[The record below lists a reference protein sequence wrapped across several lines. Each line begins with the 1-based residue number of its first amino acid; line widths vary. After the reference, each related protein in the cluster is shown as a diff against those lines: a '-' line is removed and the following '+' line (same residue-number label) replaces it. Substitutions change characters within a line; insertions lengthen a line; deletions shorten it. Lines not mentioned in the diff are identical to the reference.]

1 MFSTFTPLVSC
12 LVVHLDQHHP
22 GLWCSGITSASHAE
36 GPEFE
41 PRRVHFSHFFSD
53 VIPQVSHVKMFLRF
67 QFWFLRYVSDASCI
81 LSSGAVAQMVERLL
95 SMQEVGGSMPP
106 SSILMFWNFY
116 LWIFTF
122 HSMPNIKLMGTVV
135 FYVFTSGFVGRFS
148 FHNKNQPL
156 PNYFEFSTFSQGR
169 SLGKHVKSHCRHD
182 FFPILEAK
190 PTCPSMR
197 QSGRVV

>member
-67 QFWFLRYVSDASCI
+67 QFWFLRYVSDASCV

-135 FYVFTSGFVGRFS
+135 FYVFTEHRVSLAALVFTTKINHCPTILNFRRF
-148 FHNKNQPL
+148 HKAA
-156 PNYFEFSTFSQGR
+156 R
-169 SLGKHVKSHCRHD
+169 S
-182 FFPILEAK
+182 EN
-190 PTCPSMR
+190 T
-197 QSGRVV
+197 